1 MVAHHR
7 VHDRHGAGASEVPDK
22 VRHNTDLPFTA
33 EKSAVHG
40 LKIKAQGL
48 PVGGGPGQL
57 IGHVQKGEALKSA
70 GVGGEK
76 RGGQGTALN
85 THGGQDGDGD
95 GQGAPAEAGQVVDGG
110 DAGRGHGKNLVSGM
124 GMSWIVIFILLRK
137 MLLFKSG

>member
-1 MVAHHR
+1 MLFGLYHPEEGEIRKDGKTVEINDPNDANALGIGMVHQHFKL
-7 VHDRHGAGASEVPDK
+7 VEIFSVLDNIILGVEPT
-22 VRHNTDLPFTA
+22 N
-33 EKSAVHG
+33 
-40 LKIKAQGL
+40 
-48 PVGGGPGQL
+48 
-57 IGHVQKGEALKSA
+57 SA